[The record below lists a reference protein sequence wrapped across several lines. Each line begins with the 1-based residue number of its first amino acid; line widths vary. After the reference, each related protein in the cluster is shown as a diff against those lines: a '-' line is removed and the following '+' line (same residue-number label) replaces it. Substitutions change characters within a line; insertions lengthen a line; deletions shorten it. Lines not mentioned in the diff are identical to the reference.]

1 VLFQSQKPEKE
12 AIMSQSFD
20 FIVVGSGAGGG
31 VLASRLARNNK
42 NLKVLLIEAGR
53 DPSTN
58 THYQVPGFHAL
69 ASEDPK
75 LRWDYF
81 VEHFT
86 NSEIASRDPK
96 RSDRGIFYP
105 RASAIGGCT
114 AHHAMI
120 TVYPDP
126 SDWDNIA
133 RITGDPSWANDAMW
147 RYFERATDQHGFG
160 WLTIEAAGVATAVN
174 AALDTAVDK
183 IVLAPVTHLAENKPE
198 LAKDLWGAAVSS
210 IDELFHAAPQT
221 VFGDTNHLRQ
231 IMRDREG
238 LYRIP
243 LSTKNGRRNGV
254 TEFILATN
262 LHPKYHDNLTIWSD
276 ALVTRLI
283 CENDRFSGVE
293 FLKQERAYGAD
304 RDVVRG
310 DGKSWEDTRREVL
323 TAFASKEII
332 VAAGAFNTPQLLMN
346 SGIGPAQHLRE
357 FGIPTIVDRQGV
369 GGNLQDRYEIGVIDQ
384 LDHEFSLLDG
394 YAFDAGP
401 DDKGF
406 YTWTHG
412 RSGFYSTNGGTIAI
426 MRRSDPAATG
436 DCDLFIFGV
445 PSEFAGYKLGYS
457 ERVRAH
463 EGRSRFTWVILKAHT
478 NNTGEVRLRTND
490 PRDPPRINFKNFK
503 DGQNPNDPDLDALER
518 GVEYVRD
525 FMLPVR
531 QNGTTTGEFLPGV
544 GTSGQI
550 LRGQELRDFIMTQ
563 AWGHHASCTC
573 PIGREDDPNAVLD
586 SEFRLLGAPGANLR
600 VVDASIFPKIP
611 GYFIVLPIYLV
622 AEKAADVILGSYGA
636 TTMPD

>member
-1 VLFQSQKPEKE
+1 VYSQSQKPQEE
-12 AIMSQSFD
+12 EIMSPSYD

-42 NLKVLLIEAGR
+42 NLKVLLIEAGS

-69 ASEDPK
+69 ATEDPK

-86 NSEIASRDPK
+86 NPNIASRDSK

-133 RITGDPSWANDAMW
+133 RITGDPSWGNDAMW
-147 RYFERATDQHGFG
+147 RYFERTTDQHGFG

-174 AALDTAVDK
+174 AALDPAVDK
-183 IVLAPVTHLAENKPE
+183 IVLAPVTHLVENKPE
-198 LAKDLWGAAVSS
+198 LAKYLWGAAVGS
-210 IDELFHAAPQT
+210 IDQLFRAAPQT

-231 IMRDREG
+231 ISHDREG

-243 LSTKNGRRNGV
+243 LGTKSGRRNGV

-262 LHPKYHDNLTIWSD
+262 LHPKYHDNLTIWSNT
-276 ALVTRLI
+276 LVTRLI
-283 CENDRFSGVE
+283 CENGRFSGVE
-293 FLKQERAYGAD
+293 FLKKERAYRAD
-304 RDVVRG
+304 RDAVRE
-310 DGKSWEDTRREVL
+310 DGESWEDTKREVL

-346 SGIGPAQHLRE
+346 SGIGPAQHLGE
-357 FGIPTIVDRQGV
+357 IGIPTIVDRQGV
-369 GGNLQDRYEIGVIDQ
+369 GANLQDRYEIGVIDQ
-384 LDHEFSLLDG
+384 LDHEFSLLEG

-412 RSGFYSTNGGTIAI
+412 RSGFYSTNGGTVAI

-457 ERVRAH
+457 ERVRTH

-478 NNTGEVRLRTND
+478 NNTGEVRLRTSD

-503 DGQNPNDPDLDALER
+503 DGEDSNDSDLDALEQA
-518 GVEYVRD
+518 VEYVRD
-525 FMLPVR
+525 FMAPVR

-544 GTSGQI
+544 AASGQI
-550 LRGQELRDFIMTQ
+550 LRGQALRDFIMAQ

-586 SEFRLLGAPGANLR
+586 SEFRVLGAPGGNLR

>member
-1 VLFQSQKPEKE
+1 MPQQ
-12 AIMSQSFD
+12 QSFD

-42 NLKVLLIEAGR
+42 NFKVLLIEAGS
-53 DPSTN
+53 DPSAN

-69 ASEDPK
+69 ATEDPK

-86 NSEIASRDPK
+86 NPNIASKDPK
-96 RSDRGIFYP
+96 RSGRGIFYP
-105 RASAIGGCT
+105 RASALGGCT

-133 RITGDPSWANDAMW
+133 SITGDASWGSDAMW

-160 WLTIEAAGVATAVN
+160 WLTIEAAGVATVVN
-174 AALDTAVDK
+174 AVLDPTVDK
-183 IVLAPVTHLAENKPE
+183 IVLAPVIHLVEDKPE
-198 LAKDLWGAAVSS
+198 LAKYLWGVAAAS
-210 IDELFHAAPQT
+210 IDQLFHAAPQT

-231 IMRDREG
+231 IIGDREG

-262 LHPKYHDNLTIWSD
+262 HHPKYQDNLTIWSET
-276 ALVTRLI
+276 LVTRLLF
-283 CENDRFSGVE
+283 EKGRFSGVE
-293 FLKQERAYGAD
+293 FLKKERAYRAD
-304 RDVVRG
+304 RDATRG
-310 DGKSWEDTRREVL
+310 DWRTWEETKGELL
-323 TAFASKEII
+323 TVWANKEII

-346 SGIGPAQHLRE
+346 SGIGPTQHLGE
-357 FGIPTIVDRQGV
+357 MGIPTILDRQGV
-369 GGNLQDRYEIGVIDQ
+369 GANLQDRYEIPVIDQ
-384 LDHEFSLLDG
+384 LDHEFSLLNG

-406 YTWTHG
+406 HDWTG
-412 RSGFYSTNGGTIAI
+412 DRSGFYSTNGGTVAI
-426 MRRSDPAATG
+426 MRRSDPTATG
-436 DCDLFIFGV
+436 NCDLFIFGV
-445 PSEFAGYKLGYS
+445 PSEFAGYELGYS
-457 ERVRAH
+457 QRVRTR

-478 NNTGEVRLRTND
+478 NNTGEVKLRTKD

-503 DGQNPNDPDLDALER
+503 DGQNSSDPDLDALER
-518 GVEYVRD
+518 AVEYVRD
-525 FMLPVR
+525 FMAPVR
-531 QNGTTTGEFLPGV
+531 RIGTTTGEFLPGV
-544 GTSGQI
+544 AASGQV
-550 LRGQELRDFIMTQ
+550 LHGQALRDFIMTQ
-563 AWGHHASCTC
+563 VWGHHASCTC
-573 PIGREDDPNAVLD
+573 PIGHEDDPNAVLD
-586 SEFRLLGAPGANLR
+586 SEFRVLGAPGGNLR

-622 AEKAADVILGSYGA
+622 AEKAADVILRSYGA
-636 TTMPD
+636 TTMPG

>member
-1 VLFQSQKPEKE
+1 MPQQ
-12 AIMSQSFD
+12 QSFD

-31 VLASRLARNNK
+31 VLASRLARNNQ
-42 NLKVLLIEAGR
+42 NLKVLLIEAGS
-53 DPSTN
+53 DPIAN

-69 ASEDPK
+69 ATEDPK

-86 NSEIASRDPK
+86 NPNIAAKDPK

-133 RITGDPSWANDAMW
+133 RTTGDPSWGSDAMW

-160 WLTIEAAGVATAVN
+160 WLAIEAAGVATAVN
-174 AALDTAVDK
+174 AVLDPTVDK
-183 IVLAPVTHLAENKPE
+183 IVLAPVIHLVENKPE
-198 LAKDLWGAAVSS
+198 LAKYLWGVAAGS
-210 IDELFHAAPQT
+210 IDQLFHATPQT

-231 IMRDREG
+231 IIGDREG

-262 LHPKYHDNLTIWSD
+262 HHPKYHDNLTVWSD
-276 ALVTRLI
+276 TLVTRLI
-283 CENDRFSGVE
+283 CENARFSGVE
-293 FLKQERAYGAD
+293 FLKKERAYRAD
-304 RDVVRG
+304 RDAARG
-310 DGKSWEDTRREVL
+310 DWRTWEETKGELL
-323 TAFASKEII
+323 TVGANKEII

-346 SGIGPAQHLRE
+346 SGIGPAQHLGE
-357 FGIPTIVDRQGV
+357 MGIPTLLDRQGV
-369 GGNLQDRYEIGVIDQ
+369 GANLQDRYEIPVIDQ

-406 YTWTHG
+406 YAWTRD

-436 DCDLFIFGV
+436 NCDLFIFGV
-445 PSEFAGYKLGYS
+445 PSEFAGYELGYS
-457 ERVRAH
+457 QRVRTR

-478 NNTGEVRLRTND
+478 NNTGEVKLRTKD

-503 DGQNPNDPDLDALER
+503 DGQNSSDPDLDALER
-518 GVEYVRD
+518 AVEYVRD
-525 FMLPVR
+525 FMAPVR
-531 QNGTTTGEFLPGV
+531 RIGTTTGEFLPGV
-544 GTSGQI
+544 AASGQV
-550 LRGQELRDFIMTQ
+550 LHGQALRDFIMTQ
-563 AWGHHASCTC
+563 VWGHHASCTC
-573 PIGREDDPNAVLD
+573 PIGHEDDPNAVLD
-586 SEFRLLGAPGANLR
+586 SEFRVLGAPGGNLR

-622 AEKAADVILGSYGA
+622 AEKAADVILRSYGA
-636 TTMPD
+636 TTMPG